1 MLGQTELS
9 PTALRCLDR
18 QLAEAIDLAVSCRQ
32 LSDRARR
39 DGDPLMVVVLQ
50 RLATDLTDL
59 AGSLLPLAGVE
70 HDAPLPPLPRSLA
83 ELGDRLGQMG
93 LAAEVDAMAPGLEES
108 VLRLLSKL
116 AALYQSSRELLLASV
131 ALHRD

>member
-1 MLGQTELS
+1 
-9 PTALRCLDR
+9 
-18 QLAEAIDLAVSCRQ
+18 
-32 LSDRARR
+32 
-39 DGDPLMVVVLQ
+39 MVVVLQ
-50 RLATDLTDL
+50 RLASDLTDL

-70 HDAPLPPLPRSLA
+70 HDAPLPPLPGSLA

-108 VLRLLSKL
+108 VVGLLSKL